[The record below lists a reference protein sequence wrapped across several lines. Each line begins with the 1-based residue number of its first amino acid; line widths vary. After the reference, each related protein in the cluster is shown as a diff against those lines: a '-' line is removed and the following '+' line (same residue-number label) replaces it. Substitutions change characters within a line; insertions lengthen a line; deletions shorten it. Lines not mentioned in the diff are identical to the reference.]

1 MEVQPGSEGIPPT
14 PPAIPLLRATTRSG
28 GTIIWTR
35 SKANEKQHQISIKNM
50 EGTKETVINVTG
62 TSKEVHALA
71 NNIFQ
76 SYQDRGENLQL
87 DPTITMDIGAVC
99 SQMFDDHKVN
109 LMFQKC
115 FDQNKQKLD
124 STQLGQLV
132 SGVSWMNSFYENRC
146 DGSQQEFENAL
157 EILTRHENVHT
168 FPENNEVLRAWTV
181 FHLFLKSEKAHNLSD
196 EMKLKIC
203 ELASQGVHLFN
214 KAEEGI
220 VKGKKTLPSE
230 VEVATK
236 HLSIHIKGTPL
247 QAFRE
252 RADRAEA
259 SAHDYAS
266 TLQNYV
272 SEYTGKRLDPIKAI
286 LQDVSRQLV
295 LFEYETGFMDN
306 DKKLEEILKT
316 LAKAD
321 VLLKELESTHIGGSG
336 TVDIRNMRRT
346 FDKVKQGWDKVYHGA
361 LQSSERQKWTV
372 PGELLSPP
380 PLSGPPPS
388 LPPPPPPPFKSGHR
402 SNPYT

>member
-1 MEVQPGSEGIPPT
+1 MEVQPGNEGAST

-28 GTIIWTR
+28 GTITWTR
-35 SKANEKQHQISIKNM
+35 SRANEKEHQISIKNM
-50 EGTKETVINVTG
+50 EGTKETVISVTG

-76 SYQDRGENLQL
+76 SYQSRGENSQL

-99 SQMFDDHKVN
+99 LQQFDDPKVN

-115 FDQNKQKLD
+115 FNQNKEKID
-124 STQLGQLV
+124 ETQLGQLV
-132 SGVSWMNSFYENRC
+132 SGVTWMNSFYANRC
-146 DGSQQEFENAL
+146 DGSQQEFEKAL
-157 EILTRHENVHT
+157 EILTKHENVHT
-168 FPENNEVLRAWTV
+168 FPDDNRVLQAWTV

-203 ELASQGVHLFN
+203 EVASHGVSIFD

-252 RADRAEA
+252 RADRAEE
-259 SAHDYAS
+259 SAHAIAS

-272 SEYTGKRLDPIKAI
+272 SEYTGKRLGPIKAL
-286 LQDVSRQLV
+286 LQDVSRRLV
-295 LFEYETGFMDN
+295 SFEYETGVMDN
-306 DKKLEEILKT
+306 DDKLDAILKI
-316 LAKAD
+316 LVKAD
-321 VLLKELESTHIGGSG
+321 ALLKELESTHIGGSG
-336 TVDIRNMRRT
+336 AVDILNMRKT
-346 FDKVKQGWDKVYHGA
+346 FDKVKQGWDKAYQGA
-361 LQSSERQKWTV
+361 LQPSERQKWTV

-380 PLSGPPPS
+380 SHSRPQ
-388 LPPPPPPPFKSGHR
+388 LPPPPPFNPATPESVRR